1 MSNIIRNLPEI
12 LLSLPIVLLA
22 LSFHEMSHGYAAHL
36 LGDNTARNLGRL
48 TLNPAKH
55 LDLFGTLCMIF
66 FHVGWAKPVPITV
79 RNFKKPRRDMALS
92 AIAGPVSN
100 LFLSFIFVLL
110 FRVTVLLFDLF
121 WEEELYKMMMSVAGF
136 SADINK
142 SLMVLSIIAY
152 VFYVGISVN
161 ISLAIFNLIP
171 VPPLDGSRF
180 FYMFLPA
187 KLYFGIMKYER
198 YIMIALIVLL
208 YLDVLTIPIS
218 WICSKMIDGAF
229 FITGMPQS
237 SPYIILSYAQRILM
251 G

>member
-22 LSFHEMSHGYAAHL
+22 LSFHEMSHGYAAYL

-55 LDLFGTLCMIF
+55 LDLFGTLCMVF
-66 FHVGWAKPVPITV
+66 FHVGWAKPVPINT
-79 RNFKKPRRDMALS
+79 RNFKNPRRDMALT

-100 LFLSFIFVLL
+100 LLLSFVFLLL

-121 WEEELYKMMMSVAGF
+121 WEEELYKMM
-136 SADINK
+136 
-142 SLMVLSIIAY
+142 LSIGGYSVDISKAVMVFALLAY
-152 VFYVGISVN
+152 VFYIGASVN
-161 ISLAIFNLIP
+161 ISFAIFNLIP
-171 VPPLDGSRF
+171 LPPLDGSRF
-180 FYMFLPA
+180 FYIFLPV

-198 YIMIALIVLL
+198 YIMIALLILV
-208 YLDVLTIPIS
+208 YLGVLTTPIS
-218 WICSKMIDGAF
+218 WICSHLIDGAF

>member
-1 MSNIIRNLPEI
+1 MSNILKNLPEI

-22 LSFHEMSHGYAAHL
+22 LSFHEMSHGYAAYL
-36 LGDNTARNLGRL
+36 LGDNTARNFGRL

-66 FHVGWAKPVPITV
+66 FSVGWAKPVPINA
-79 RNFKKPRRDMALS
+79 RNFKKPRRDMALT

-100 LFLSFIFVLL
+100 LLLSFVFVLL
-110 FRVTVLLFDLF
+110 FRVIVLLFDIL
-121 WEEELYKMMMSVAGF
+121 WQEELYKMMMSIAGL
-136 SADINK
+136 SVDVSK
-142 SLMVLSIIAY
+142 PLMVLS
-152 VFYVGISVN
+152 

-180 FYMFLPA
+180 FYMFLPT

-208 YLDVLTIPIS
+208 YLNELTNPIT
-218 WICSKMIDGAF
+218 WICSKLIGGAF

-237 SPYIILSYAQRILM
+237 TPYIILSYVQKILM
-251 G
+251 R